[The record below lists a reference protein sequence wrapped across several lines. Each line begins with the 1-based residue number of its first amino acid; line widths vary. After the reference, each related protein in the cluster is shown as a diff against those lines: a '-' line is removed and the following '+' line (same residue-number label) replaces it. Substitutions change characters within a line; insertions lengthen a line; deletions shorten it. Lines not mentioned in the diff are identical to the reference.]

1 VYYRCYDDALYRS
14 TTYLLKIFVALSYAG
29 ARLDVCPP
37 VRLSHTDIDSKL
49 ITERVIAVGV
59 PATAL
64 SIEE

>member
-1 VYYRCYDDALYRS
+1 MHS
-14 TTYLLKIFVALSYAG
+14 TDPQPTYLRFLSRWAMLERDLTIG
-29 ARLDVCPP
+29 GVSVCPP

-49 ITERVIAVGV
+49 ITERVIAVAV